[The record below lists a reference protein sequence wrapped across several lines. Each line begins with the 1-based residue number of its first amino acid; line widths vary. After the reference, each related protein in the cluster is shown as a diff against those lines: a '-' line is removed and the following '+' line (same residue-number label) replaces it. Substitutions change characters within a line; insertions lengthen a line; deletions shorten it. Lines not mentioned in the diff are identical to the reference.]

1 MINLTDVALSQ
12 LKTLMVQ
19 QGLSD
24 IGLRVFVAPG
34 GCSGFQYGM
43 RFEDSAMEGD
53 AIEQRDGVRLF
64 VDEFSAQYL
73 QGAEI
78 DYVDELMGGGFTIHN
93 PNAITSC
100 SCGQSFTSAQDGGSA
115 RPCGH

>member
-1 MINLTDVALSQ
+1 MISVTDQARVQ
-12 LKTLMVQ
+12 LKSLMDQ
-19 QGLSD
+19 QGLAD
-24 IGLRVFVAPG
+24 LGLRVFVAPG

-43 RFEDSAMEGD
+43 RFEDTQLDGD
-53 AIEQRDGVRLF
+53 IIEREDGIQVF

-73 QGAEI
+73 DGAQI
-78 DYVDELMGGGFTIHN
+78 DFVDELIGGGFTIHN

-100 SCGQSFTSAQDGGSA
+100 ACGQSFTSASEAGAA